1 MPNLNEPP
9 MSDSQPSAEM
19 MSAKSLTLPTL
30 LMIVFINFVGI
41 GALIPI
47 LPYTVIDQLGYS
59 EIVMTSLLASF
70 SLAMFIGNPIL
81 GRWSDKI
88 GRKPVLMISLAVNA
102 ASHLVFAF
110 SQDIIVLFAAR
121 IVAGLAAGN
130 IGVIQAIIA
139 DQSRPEDRAK
149 YMGFMGAF
157 IGAGFVFGPAIGG
170 LLSDIGGGPLHQ
182 APFLLAGLFTLLALG
197 LCFRLPFM
205 PITEVAKTKDG
216 LSAIGR
222 LVTLMTGPLGLF
234 AFAFFLLNL
243 SFSQVEASFVLVL
256 KDLLS
261 FNAKQTGWLFT
272 YVGVCIIIVQ
282 GGLISPVVRKIGEMP
297 TILMGVM
304 LLTFGQFL
312 TASFASGYLLPDV
325 PLLALFIL
333 CTTII
338 CSGFAFTN
346 PTLSS
351 ASSKIARKDEMGG
364 ALGLVQGFGS
374 LGQVIGLTA
383 AGPLYSLGGGGLS
396 FGVGGLC
403 CVFLLIIAVLITAK
417 AKKVS

>member
-1 MPNLNEPP
+1 MTDRQIATEKEREKSKEMPRLL
-9 MSDSQPSAEM
+9 M
-19 MSAKSLTLPTL
+19 PTL
-30 LMIVFINFVGI
+30 LMIIFINFVGI

-81 GRWSDKI
+81 GRLSDKI
-88 GRKPVLMISLAVNA
+88 GRKPVLMISLLVNA
-102 ASHLVFAF
+102 LSHLVFAF
-110 SQDIIVLFAAR
+110 SQDIIVLFGAR

-139 DQSRPEDRAK
+139 DQSRPEERAK

-170 LLSDIGGGPLHQ
+170 LLSGIGGGPLHQ
-182 APFLLAGLFTLLALG
+182 APFLLAGLFTLLALA

-205 PITEVAKTKDG
+205 PIIKAAKNEDG
-216 LSAIGR
+216 LSASSR
-222 LVTLMTGPLGLF
+222 LIKLMTGHLGLF
-234 AFAFFLLNL
+234 ALAFFLLNL

-256 KDLLS
+256 KDSLS
-261 FNAKQTGWLFT
+261 FSAKQTGWLFT

-282 GGLISPVVRKIGEMP
+282 GGLISPVVRKLGEMP
-297 TILMGVM
+297 TILMGII
-304 LLTFGQFL
+304 LLTTGQFL
-312 TASFASGYLLPDV
+312 TATFASGYVVPAV

-333 CTTII
+333 CTTIV
-338 CSGFAFTN
+338 CAGFAFTN

-351 ASSKIARKDEMGG
+351 ASSKIARSDEMGG

-374 LGQVIGLTA
+374 LGQVIGLSA

-396 FGVGGLC
+396 FGVGGLM
-403 CVFLLIIAVLITAK
+403 CVILLMVAVLITAK
-417 AKKVS
+417 AK

>member
-1 MPNLNEPP
+1 MTDRQIATEKEREKSKEMPRLL
-9 MSDSQPSAEM
+9 M
-19 MSAKSLTLPTL
+19 PTL
-30 LMIVFINFVGI
+30 LMIIFINFVGI

-81 GRWSDKI
+81 GRLSDKI
-88 GRKPVLMISLAVNA
+88 GRKPVLMISLLVNA
-102 ASHLVFAF
+102 LSHLVFAF
-110 SQDIIVLFAAR
+110 SQDIIVLFGAR

-139 DQSRPEDRAK
+139 DQSRPEERAK

-170 LLSDIGGGPLHQ
+170 LLSGIGGGPLHQ
-182 APFLLAGLFTLLALG
+182 APFLLAGLFTLLALA

-205 PITEVAKTKDG
+205 PIIKAAKNEDG
-216 LSAIGR
+216 LSASSR
-222 LVTLMTGPLGLF
+222 LIKLMTGPLGLF
-234 AFAFFLLNL
+234 ALAFFLLNL

-256 KDLLS
+256 KDSLS
-261 FNAKQTGWLFT
+261 FSAKQTGWLFT

-282 GGLISPVVRKIGEMP
+282 GGLISPVVRKLGEMP
-297 TILMGVM
+297 TILMGII
-304 LLTFGQFL
+304 LLTTGQFL
-312 TASFASGYLLPDV
+312 TATFASGYVVPAV

-333 CTTII
+333 CTTIV
-338 CSGFAFTN
+338 CAGFAFTN

-351 ASSKIARKDEMGG
+351 ASSKIARSDEMGG

-374 LGQVIGLTA
+374 LGQVIGLSA

-396 FGVGGLC
+396 FGVGGLM
-403 CVFLLIIAVLITAK
+403 CVILLMVAVLITAK
-417 AKKVS
+417 AK

>member
-1 MPNLNEPP
+1 MTDRQIATEKEREKSKAMPRLL
-9 MSDSQPSAEM
+9 M
-19 MSAKSLTLPTL
+19 PTL
-30 LMIVFINFVGI
+30 LMIIFINFVGI

-81 GRWSDKI
+81 GRLSDKI
-88 GRKPVLMISLAVNA
+88 GRKPVLMISLLVNA
-102 ASHLVFAF
+102 LSHLVFAF
-110 SQDIIVLFAAR
+110 SQDIIVLFGAR

-139 DQSRPEDRAK
+139 DQSRPEERAK

-170 LLSDIGGGPLHQ
+170 LLSGIGGGPLHQ
-182 APFLLAGLFTLLALG
+182 APFLLAGLFTLLALA

-205 PITEVAKTKDG
+205 PIIKAAKNEDG
-216 LSAIGR
+216 LSASSR
-222 LVTLMTGPLGLF
+222 LIKLMTGPLGLF
-234 AFAFFLLNL
+234 ALAFFLLNL

-256 KDLLS
+256 KDSLS
-261 FNAKQTGWLFT
+261 FSAKQTGWLFT

-282 GGLISPVVRKIGEMP
+282 GGLISPVVRKLGEMP
-297 TILMGVM
+297 TILMGIM
-304 LLTFGQFL
+304 LLTTGQFL
-312 TASFASGYLLPDV
+312 TATFASGYVVPAV

-333 CTTII
+333 CTTIV
-338 CSGFAFTN
+338 CAGFAFTN

-351 ASSKIARKDEMGG
+351 ASSKIARSDEMGG

-374 LGQVIGLTA
+374 LGQVIGLSA

-396 FGVGGLC
+396 FGVGGLM
-403 CVFLLIIAVLITAK
+403 CVILLMVAVLITAK
-417 AKKVS
+417 AK

>member
-1 MPNLNEPP
+1 MTNR
-9 MSDSQPSAEM
+9 QAT
-19 MSAKSLTLPTL
+19 AKKEGGASLLMPTL
-30 LMIVFINFVGI
+30 LMVVFINFVGI

-102 ASHLVFAF
+102 ISHLVFAF

-139 DQSRPEDRAK
+139 DQSRPEERAK

-170 LLSDIGGGPLHQ
+170 LLSGIGGGPLHQ
-182 APFLLAGLFTLLALG
+182 APFLLAGLFTFLALA
-197 LCFRLPFM
+197 LCFKLPVM
-205 PITEVAKTKDG
+205 PIIISPKNDDG
-216 LSAIGR
+216 LSAVAR
-222 LVTLMTGPLGLF
+222 LLKLVTGPLGLF

-256 KDLLS
+256 KDALS
-261 FNAKQTGWLFT
+261 FDAKQTGWLFT

-297 TILMGVM
+297 TILMGIM
-304 LLTFGQFL
+304 LLTTGQFL
-312 TASFASGYLLPDV
+312 TASFASGYVVPEL
-325 PLLALFIL
+325 PLLSLFIL
-333 CTTII
+333 CTTIV
-338 CSGFAFTN
+338 CAGFAFTN

-351 ASSKIARKDEMGG
+351 ASSKIARSDEMGG

-383 AGPLYSLGGGGLS
+383 AGPLYSVGGGGLS
-396 FGVGGLC
+396 FGVGGVLC
-403 CVFLLIIAVLITAK
+403 IVLLLVAIMITAK
-417 AKKVS
+417 AKQTEPS

>member
-1 MPNLNEPP
+1 MTDRQIATEKEREKSKAMPRLL
-9 MSDSQPSAEM
+9 M
-19 MSAKSLTLPTL
+19 PTL
-30 LMIVFINFVGI
+30 LMIIFINFVGI

-81 GRWSDKI
+81 GRLSDKI
-88 GRKPVLMISLAVNA
+88 GRKPVLMISLLVNA
-102 ASHLVFAF
+102 LSHLVFAF
-110 SQDIIVLFAAR
+110 SQDIIVLFGAR

-139 DQSRPEDRAK
+139 DQSRPEERAK

-170 LLSDIGGGPLHQ
+170 LLSGIGGGPLHQ
-182 APFLLAGLFTLLALG
+182 APFLLAGLFTLLALA

-205 PITEVAKTKDG
+205 PIIKAAKNEDG
-216 LSAIGR
+216 LSASSR
-222 LVTLMTGPLGLF
+222 LIKLMTGPLGLF
-234 AFAFFLLNL
+234 ALAFFLLNL

-256 KDLLS
+256 KDSLS
-261 FNAKQTGWLFT
+261 FSAKQTGWLFT

-282 GGLISPVVRKIGEMP
+282 GGLISPVVRKLGEMP
-297 TILMGVM
+297 TILMGII
-304 LLTFGQFL
+304 LLTTGQFL
-312 TASFASGYLLPDV
+312 TATFASGYVVPAV

-333 CTTII
+333 CTTIV
-338 CSGFAFTN
+338 CAGFAFTN

-351 ASSKIARKDEMGG
+351 ASSKIARSDEMGG

-374 LGQVIGLTA
+374 LGQVIGLSA

-396 FGVGGLC
+396 FGVGGLM
-403 CVFLLIIAVLITAK
+403 CVILLMVAVLITAK
-417 AKKVS
+417 AK